1 MAGTAFSEMVNELSR
16 EIAEMPERAKLAAR
30 QGFEVVHG
38 LSDVDRQRAAELML
52 ASLEKG
58 SAGFDTEPLSN
69 IIPTLTR
76 RDAGRLA
83 TALSISLALLTQN
96 LVSAGEFVQ
105 AARGSIFEPAS
116 EAAAHAI
123 AELVISQRE
132 RLAKAMARN
141 RLANVVL
148 PSLSDFSVTVDLRL
162 QFTNDKVDTFVP
174 VAIVNMDTDGENNR
188 LWCQLSRADIDM
200 ILETLQNAANQMDLA
215 EKMMAK
221 FHLPVSEE

>member
-1 MAGTAFSEMVNELSR
+1 VAVTALSEIVNQLSR

-38 LSDVDRQRAAELML
+38 LADVDRQRAVDLML
-52 ASLEKG
+52 GSLEKG
-58 SAGFDTEPLSN
+58 SAAFDTEPLSN

-105 AARGSIFEPAS
+105 AARGTIFEPTS
-116 EAAAHAI
+116 EEAAHAI
-123 AELVISQRE
+123 ADFVISQRE

-148 PSLSDFSVTVDLRL
+148 PSLSDFSITVDLRL

-188 LWCQLSRADIDM
+188 LWCQLSRADVDM
-200 ILETLQNAANQMDLA
+200 ILETLRNAANQMDLA
-215 EKMMAK
+215 EKMMSQ
-221 FHLPVSEE
+221 FDLPVSKE